1 MVAKIS
7 KTDKNW
13 AHYNFLRLLFYVFIF
28 QKNLQSV
35 QKKMK
40 KKMKKKHCDL
50 NFWSIDSPTR
60 KGGLVDMVLVGFIL
74 IIDARQAATL
84 PRAGGDGWGG
94 NVCFNCGI

>member
-1 MVAKIS
+1 
-7 KTDKNW
+7 
-13 AHYNFLRLLFYVFIF
+13 
-28 QKNLQSV
+28 
-35 QKKMK
+35 
-40 KKMKKKHCDL
+40 MKKKHCDL
-50 NFWSIDSPTR
+50 NFWSIDSPIR